1 LRIVNAR
8 RRRMIMK
15 SMKSKGLAVALS
27 LAFVLALGTV
37 TAAAEEKYEEK
48 FERTEA
54 LARDGMVYLS
64 NVSGDIEVKTWNEA
78 SVKIEA
84 LKTSR
89 AATEA
94 KAKENAALVT
104 IEVTKEGSVL
114 RIETKYPERRRS
126 WGNNQL
132 NVSVSYK
139 LWIPE
144 KASFEGHSVS
154 GDVAVDPLGGKCDI
168 NAVSGDVE
176 ILGAQG
182 LEVTLVSGELNA
194 RDISGDAYLNTVS
207 GDIRAERI
215 RGSVTTETVSGDI
228 DLLEIS
234 EARSVDAKTVSGD
247 ITYRG
252 DVRPD
257 GQYRMRAHSG
267 DIEMVIPAGS
277 EFDFEAKTFNGT
289 VDTAFEIKVIGK
301 ISPKDIKGTVGNGGA
316 TIRLNAFSG
325 NIDLRKK

>member
-1 LRIVNAR
+1 
-8 RRRMIMK
+8 MK
-15 SMKSKGLAVALS
+15 SMKSKGLAVS
-27 LAFVLALGTV
+27 FCLAFVLALGTV

-48 FERTEA
+48 FEKTES

-64 NVSGDIEVKTWNEA
+64 NVSGDIEVMTWKEA
-78 SVKIEA
+78 SVKIDA

-89 AATEA
+89 AGTLA

-104 IEVTKEGSVL
+104 IEMTREGSVL
-114 RIETKYPERRRS
+114 KIETKYPERKRS
-126 WGNNQL
+126 WGSDSL

-139 LWIPE
+139 LWIPD

-154 GDVAVDPLGGKCDI
+154 GDVHVDPLGGKCDL

-182 LEVTLVSGELNA
+182 LEATLVSGELDVK
-194 RDISGDAYLNTVS
+194 DIGGDAYLKTVS

-215 RGSVTTETVSGDI
+215 RGSVETETVSGDI
-228 DLLEIS
+228 DLLEVS

-252 DVRPD
+252 DVRSD
-257 GQYRMRAHSG
+257 GQYRLRAHSG

-289 VDTAFEIKVIGK
+289 IDSAFEIKVIGK
-301 ISPKDIKGTVGNGGA
+301 ISPKEIKGTVGNGGA
-316 TIRLNAFSG
+316 TVRLSAFSG